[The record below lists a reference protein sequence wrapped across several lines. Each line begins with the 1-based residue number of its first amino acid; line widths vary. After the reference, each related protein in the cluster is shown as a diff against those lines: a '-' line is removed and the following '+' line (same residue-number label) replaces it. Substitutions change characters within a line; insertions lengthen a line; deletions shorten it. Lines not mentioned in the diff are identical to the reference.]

1 MKNLGLIVGIFM
13 LLTNTLNVRT
23 IARNVTSNVL
33 DSASTL
39 VHPNRGN
46 F

>member
-1 MKNLGLIVGIFM
+1 MKTLGLIVGFSM

-23 IARNVTSNVL
+23 NARILTSNVL